1 MRYYYIPLSS
11 RNYTFE
17 NIFST
22 ESISP
27 ERYYEERNFG
37 FNYFY
42 SIPKFSHD
50 SALILFT
57 EIPSVGNTSE
67 NEQDVNYILA
77 ISEQT
82 LDQNSLITVDAHILG
97 YLRTIYLNSNNFKIL
112 FFSERDR
119 KLLQLRAATSL
130 PTKTVSKYT
139 DRFQLINQNE
149 TVKVETKS
157 IKQLQFS
164 KDNLQENVEFDRR
177 VNFFKGLV
185 YGIVGGV
192 INQVSPEDLTIK
204 RLIRQLLNS
213 IAELRNRIDTHA
225 AESGNYQRPIDVK
238 VNPRANME
246 KRILEEIAQLDAQ
259 ILSLYPEEVLNDDDF
274 KKIFVKLFEQDFSS
288 ESEAESYFR
297 SVLVNDK
304 IFADGQ
310 FARLKAYI
318 LANSKLESASEIA
331 AGLRTSLLSFLKASK
346 SVTESAKV
354 ARIESYEH
362 FKSGLSKLNR
372 WLNSAV
378 SNKRNIPSIPLHQI
392 EYDNKKHSIA
402 IASQFLSI
410 HNQELSEYVLIVNIL
425 LQNPKKNKSEVTKDQ
440 LLSVV
445 RQVESVFSK
454 GKETQLYKYLNNTVN
469 SYSIENAN
477 SVVFKNFV
485 AFVFNPD
492 SLEKL
497 NDFLEAKNIVQSW
510 MAFSFWCTFNGFA
523 QVSQNFLSNVFQ
535 RQNKDLQMRID
546 EYLNSIVM
554 FNQIIVQDS
563 KSKTAIDNSTIQS
576 SAKSQS
582 YAYQLKKT
590 FYSEVIEGKFDIPA
604 DDISYVFENHNASE
618 IAEQL
623 RKKYGINKKDGKKL
637 AASYIDYQKS
647 GNLF

>member
-11 RNYTFE
+11 KNYTFE

-57 EIPSVGNTSE
+57 EIPAVENTSE
-67 NEQDVNYILA
+67 NKQDVNYVLA
-77 ISEQT
+77 VSEQA
-82 LDQNSLITVDAHILG
+82 LDQNSLIAVDAHIFG
-97 YLRTIYLNSNNFKIL
+97 YLRTIYLNCNDFKLL

-130 PTKTVSKYT
+130 PTKTLAKYT
-139 DRFQLINQNE
+139 DKFELINQNE
-149 TVKVETKS
+149 AVKVETKS
-157 IKQLQFS
+157 IKQLLLS

-192 INQVSPEDLTIK
+192 INQLSPEDLTLK
-204 RLIRQLLNS
+204 RLTRQLLNS
-213 IAELRNRIDTHA
+213 IAELRNRIDMHA
-225 AESGNYQRPIDVK
+225 AENGNYQRPIAVK
-238 VNPRANME
+238 VNPSANIE
-246 KRILEEIAQLDAQ
+246 RRILEEIDQLDAQ

-274 KKIFVKLFEQDFSS
+274 KRIFVKLFEQDFSS
-288 ESEAESYFR
+288 VSEAESYFR

-304 IFADGQ
+304 IFANGQ

-318 LANSKLESASEIA
+318 LANSKLENASVIA
-331 AGLRTSLLSFLKASK
+331 AGLRTSLLSFINASK
-346 SVTESAKV
+346 SKMESAKLTKS
-354 ARIESYEH
+354 EYYEH

-372 WLNSAV
+372 WLDSRVSTKRNSASV
-378 SNKRNIPSIPLHQI
+378 PLHKI
-392 EYDNKKHSIA
+392 EYDNKKNSISIA
-402 IASQFLSI
+402 EEFLSI
-410 HNQELSEYVLIVNIL
+410 HNQELSEYVLIINIL

-440 LLSVV
+440 LMSVV

-454 GKETQLYKYLNNTVN
+454 GKETQLYKYLNNTIN

-497 NDFLEAKNIVQSW
+497 TDFLEAKTVVQSW

-546 EYLNSIVM
+546 EYLNSIVV
-554 FNQIIVQDS
+554 FEQKLVQAS
-563 KSKTAIDNSTIQS
+563 KSKTATGNSTIQS
-576 SAKSQS
+576 PSISQS
-582 YAYQLKKT
+582 YAHQLKRT
-590 FYSEVIEGKFDIPA
+590 FYSEVIEGKFEIPA

-618 IAEQL
+618 IAEL
-623 RKKYGINKKDGKKL
+623 LKKKYGINKKDGKKL
-637 AASYIDYQKS
+637 AASYDDYQKS